1 MLFIQDFVNYNTSS
15 SNLFSFGFSSHR
27 GFQNLRMNLFI
38 IYARLKISKL
48 AIERRL
54 CETIDCWFAYWKP
67 VVDICKQRLY
77 WKNVAAGHIFY

>member
-1 MLFIQDFVNYNTSS
+1 MLFIQDFVTTMQVVAT
-15 SNLFSFGFSSHR
+15 FSPLAST

-67 VVDICKQRLY
+67 VADICKQRLY